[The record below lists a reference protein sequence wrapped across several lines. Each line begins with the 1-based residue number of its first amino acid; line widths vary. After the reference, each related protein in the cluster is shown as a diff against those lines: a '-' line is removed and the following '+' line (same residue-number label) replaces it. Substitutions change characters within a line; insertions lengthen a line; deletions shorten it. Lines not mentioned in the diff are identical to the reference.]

1 MAAAAMLDFQTFE
14 IFRGPIY
21 VTVPN
26 FIKIGHTAVEI
37 WQFYGFQN
45 GRRPPSWICEIQI
58 FKVRRVKTVELCISP
73 VYRRLAVAKFSKFTM

>member
-14 IFRGPIY
+14 IFRWPIY

-26 FIKIGHTAVEI
+26 FIKIGHTAAEI
-37 WQFYGFQN
+37 WRFYGFQN

-58 FKVRRVKTVELCISP
+58 F
-73 VYRRLAVAKFSKFTM
+73 